1 MQKDGENCAQLNNI
15 ITIVVIVIITIT
27 ISLIV
32 IVIAI
37 ITITLIIWISPPDV
51 QSGRSIPVPGCPD
64 PFFRA
69 RRPIFQ
75 SIEY

>member
-15 ITIVVIVIITIT
+15 ITIVVIVIITIV
-27 ISLIV
+27 V
-32 IVIAI
+32 IVI
-37 ITITLIIWISPPDV
+37 ITITIIIWISPPDV